1 MRRPQGVERATLWLS
16 RFFFINQS
24 ISNAGEES
32 QPVPTLAMAY
42 IITRE
47 NTPELSLS
55 EINDTIIG
63 LDIPK
68 SVGEYRRIY
77 ICEILLPTI
86 TFY

>member
-32 QPVPTLAMAY
+32 LPVPTLAMAY
-42 IITRE
+42 IIKRE
-47 NTPELSLS
+47 NTPELSSS

-63 LDIPK
+63 LDISK

-77 ICEILLPTI
+77 L
-86 TFY
+86 